1 MGILMARIRTVKPE
15 LFRHEA
21 LFEAEIKN
29 KLPLRLSYIG
39 LFTACDREGR
49 FKWKPKTLKLDVLP
63 YDDVDFSR
71 VLDALVTH
79 GFIVKYEF
87 EGDQFGCIPTWSQ
100 HQVINNRESTS
111 LLPSLEE
118 STTCT
123 RDSRV
128 DDASVTPLV
137 HTQGEEEGKGMER
150 KGKGNKENAVA
161 PRPEDVSQQVW
172 DDWVALRKRKG
183 TTISQTAIDGA
194 REDAAKIGWTLQ
206 QFLIEW
212 CTRGSQGL
220 KAEWIKSADK
230 QNQTETVYQ
239 RSMRLKM
246 QEAVPTIAKQA
257 PYQDASDFFRTIDM
271 PAKKAIEVN
280 K

>member
-21 LFEAEIKN
+21 LYEAEIKN

-87 EGDQFGCIPTWSQ
+87 EGDEFGCIPTWSQ

-137 HTQGEEEGKGMER
+137 HIQAEGEGKGKER

-161 PRPEDVSQQVW
+161 SRPEDVSQQVW
-172 DDWVALRKRKG
+172 NDWVALRKRKG
-183 TTISQTAIDGA
+183 TTISETAIDGA
-194 REDAAKIGWTLQ
+194 REEAAKIGWTLQ

-220 KAEWIKSADK
+220 KAEWIKPD
-230 QNQTETVYQ
+230 QQ
-239 RSMRLKM
+239 SMSKTGQMNKKVISGLTRGLIGGDNNVRLLG
-246 QEAVPTIAKQA
+246 
-257 PYQDASDFFRTIDM
+257 
-271 PAKKAIEVN
+271 N
-280 K
+280 